1 MSRLRKDL
9 SNAQPHRAKPDDPDH
24 GGHSGIRGGRRIH
37 APILRAGVPNSKRE
51 ISSLKLFWADGRLHA
66 TQDNLKETG
75 MKVLCL
81 GGGPAGLYFAIS
93 MKLRDPAHQVTVLER
108 NKPNDTFGWGVVLSD
123 DALSNMT
130 RNDAVSSAAI
140 KANFAYW
147 DDIAVVH
154 DGVRTVSGGH
164 GFAGIGRRRLL
175 VLLQERARELG
186 VDLRFETEFKSA
198 EDYRRDYDLVVATDG
213 INSAVRREYASVFK
227 PDVDTRLCKF
237 VWLGTHQKFDDAF
250 TFIFEKT
257 EHGWVWAHAYQF
269 DADTA
274 TFIVEC
280 SQATWDAWGFEHMS
294 KEETIATCERIFAPH
309 LGGHALMSNAAHLRG
324 SAVWMNFPRVICEKW
339 YHENVVLM
347 GDAAATAH
355 FSIGSGSR
363 LALDS
368 AITLADLLHSE
379 PTMQDAFRRYQDERR
394 IEVLRLQSAARNSLE
409 WFEQVERYLGMPPQ
423 QFAYSLLT
431 RSQRI
436 SHENLRL
443 RDPDWLR
450 QAEDW
455 FQERAGG
462 EKGRAPMFAPFR
474 LRDMALANRI
484 VVSPMAQYKAVDGCP
499 TDWHFVHY
507 AERAKGGAGLVYTE
521 MTCVS
526 PEGRITPGCP
536 GLYAPAH
543 EAAWKRLVDFV
554 HAETQARICCQI
566 GHSGRK
572 GSTQL
577 GWEQMDAPLPADNW
591 PVLSASALP
600 WSSANPA
607 PKAMDRADMDRV
619 RDEFV
624 AATRMAARCGF
635 DMIELH
641 AAHGYLIS
649 SFISPK
655 SNIRTDDYGG
665 SLENRMRYPLEVFAA
680 MRAAWPAEK
689 PLSVRISATDWLGDE
704 GVTPSEAV
712 KIARMFAAA
721 GADIIDVSAGQTS
734 TEARPVYGR
743 MFQTPFS
750 DRIRNEAGLA
760 TMAVGNITE
769 PDHVNSILLAG
780 RADLVCLARP
790 HLADPYW
797 TLHAA
802 IRMGDAHTAWPLP
815 YLPGADQARRL
826 AERAQEVLRA

>member
-1 MSRLRKDL
+1 MC
-9 SNAQPHRAKPDDPDH
+9 
-24 GGHSGIRGGRRIH
+24 
-37 APILRAGVPNSKRE
+37 
-51 ISSLKLFWADGRLHA
+51 
-66 TQDNLKETG
+66 
-75 MKVLCL
+75 MKILCL
-81 GGGPAGLYFAIS
+81 GGGPAGLYFGIS
-93 MKLRDPAHQVTVLER
+93 MKLRDPSHQVTVLER
-108 NKPNDTFGWGVVLSD
+108 NRANDTFGWGVVLSD
-123 DALSNMT
+123 DALSRMQV
-130 RNDAVSSAAI
+130 NDPVSTNAI
-140 KANFAYW
+140 RDHFAYW

-164 GFAGIGRRRLL
+164 GFAGIGRKQMLI
-175 VLLQERARELG
+175 LLQARARELG
-186 VDLRFETEFKSA
+186 VEMQFETEFKSA
-198 EDYRRDYDLVVATDG
+198 EEYRRDYDLVVASDG
-213 INSAVRREYASVFK
+213 LNSRVRSEYEDVFK
-227 PDVDTRLCKF
+227 PDIDTRRCKF

-257 EHGWVWAHAYQF
+257 PHGWVWAHVYQF
-269 DADTA
+269 DATTA

-280 SQATWDAWGFEHMS
+280 LPETWDRWGFEDMS
-294 KEETIATCERIFAPH
+294 KEETVETCRKIFEAH
-309 LGGHALMSNAAHLRG
+309 LGGHELMSNAAHLRG
-324 SAVWMNFPRVICEKW
+324 SAVWIQFPRIVCERW

-347 GDAAATAH
+347 GDAAATSH

-363 LALDS
+363 LAFDS
-368 AITLADLLHSE
+368 AIALADYLHSE
-379 PTMQDAFRRYQDERR
+379 PTLEAAFQRYQAERR
-394 IEVLRLQSAARNSLE
+394 VEVLRTQSAARNSLE
-409 WFEQVERYLGMPPQ
+409 WFEEVERYLDMPPP

-450 QAEDW
+450 EAEDW
-455 FQERAGG
+455 FADACQGVR
-462 EKGRAPMFAPFR
+462 GRRPMFQPFG
-474 LRDMALANRI
+474 LRDMTVKNRI

-536 GLYAPAH
+536 GLYAPEH
-543 EAAWKRLVDFV
+543 EREWTRLVRFV
-554 HAETQARICCQI
+554 HAETDAKICMQI
-566 GHSGRK
+566 GHAGRK

-577 GWEQMDAPLPADNW
+577 GWEEMDAPLARDNW
-591 PVLSASALP
+591 ETLSASAIP
-600 WSSANPA
+600 WSPRNPA
-607 PKAMDRADMDRV
+607 PRAMTRADMDRV
-619 RDEFV
+619 TAEFV
-624 AATRMAARCGF
+624 AATQMAARAGF

-649 SFISPK
+649 SFITPV
-655 SNIRTDDYGG
+655 SNTRTDDYGG
-665 SLENRMRYPLEVFAA
+665 SLENRMRWPLEVFGA
-680 MRAAWPAEK
+680 MRAAWPAHK
-689 PLSVRISATDWLGDE
+689 PMSVRISATDWLGDE

-712 KIARMFAAA
+712 EIARMFSAA

-734 TEARPVYGR
+734 TDARPIYGR

-750 DRIRNEAGLA
+750 DRIRNEAGIA

-769 PDHVNSILLAG
+769 ADHVNSILMAG

-797 TLHAA
+797 TLHAGIA
-802 IRMGDAHTAWPLP
+802 LSEGDVEWPLP
-815 YLPGADQARRL
+815 YLAGRDQAQRL
-826 AERAQEVLRA
+826 AGRAAEVLRA